1 MRCCDVYEF
10 QLNIWWIMSNKKLV
24 IVESPAK
31 ARTIKRIL
39 GNEFEVTASVGHIR
53 DLPEKSLGI
62 DIEKGFEPQYV
73 VTQPKVVSSLKSVAK
88 NADEIYLAPDPDRE
102 GEAIAWHLK
111 EILDSKKSK
120 KTFHRVVFHE
130 ITKSAVSKAFEEP
143 GEVNGDLVDAQQ
155 ARRVLDRLVGYQ
167 VSPLLWSKVR
177 RGVSAG
183 RVQSVALRIVCERE
197 REIMAFKP
205 EEYWVFEGIFEPSA
219 TPGEQN
225 RFQAKLTRV
234 AGKKTSIHTAEEAE
248 RIMKV
253 LADSDSFS
261 VTSVEVKPQ
270 KKSAP
275 PPFITSTMQQSAGN
289 LLRMGAS
296 QTMSLAQQLYEGID
310 IERGAPVGLITYM
323 RTDSVAVAVEAQ
335 KACRDF
341 VQSEYGAEYVPD
353 KIRNFKSSASA
364 QGAHEAIRPTDVTL
378 TPKKAAR
385 FLDNNQL
392 RLYTLIWKRFV
403 ASQMSP
409 AIMEKTTVNVENS
422 GGGENCVFQ
431 ATAVV
436 TKFKGFMVLTPP
448 KEDKEADGV
457 ASLSPEIVLGKLS
470 EGDGCIPVDLTKEQ
484 KFTEPPPRFSEATLI
499 RELES
504 NGIGRPST
512 YAAIVRTIQARE
524 YCVREKGKLNP
535 TEIGF
540 QVNDYLVATLP
551 SLFEIGFTAGMEKE
565 LDEVENGKMDWRE
578 MLRKFYDNLSAWL
591 NSAKYA
597 GAPEK
602 DKAAELISIL
612 DAIEEWEPPVK
623 SGRKTYDDKKFFE
636 SVRDQFAK
644 DGNLT
649 DKQWTAL
656 LRMTVKYKNAIPSF
670 DEFVSKY
677 DCSGEVETLKAEIA
691 ERKAANEQRAI
702 QLDSDDHKELVEAFE
717 ILAKAEWEEP
727 TKRRGRTYDDKK
739 FYSSLKR
746 QVDQGRVL
754 SEKQLNA
761 FKRIAAKY
769 ADALPEGKER
779 ITAILKLDALDEPDA
794 NAKPD
799 PEVEGMLKTLESVT
813 TWAEPV
819 KKGKRTYDDKVFFES
834 LKEQYSKRKSLTTRQ
849 VFALKK
855 MAAKYAK

>member
-1 MRCCDVYEF
+1 
-10 QLNIWWIMSNKKLV
+10 MSKKLV

-53 DLPEKSLGI
+53 DLPEKNLGI
-62 DIEKGFEPQYV
+62 DIANGFEPEYV
-73 VTQPKVVSSLKSVAK
+73 VTQPKVVASLKSVAK

-111 EILDSKKSK
+111 EILDSKRSK

-130 ITKSAVSKAFEEP
+130 ITKSAVSKAFDEP
-143 GEVNGDLVDAQQ
+143 GEVNNDLVDAQQ

-205 EEYWVFEGIFEPSA
+205 EEYWVFEGIFEPAA
-219 TPGEQN
+219 TPGERN
-225 RFQAKLTRV
+225 RFQAKLMRV

-248 RIMKV
+248 RIMRI
-253 LADSDSFS
+253 LADSPSFS

-310 IERGAPVGLITYM
+310 GSGASGGLITYM
-323 RTDSVAVAVEAQ
+323 RTDSVAVASEAQ
-335 KACRDF
+335 KACREF
-341 VQSEYGAEYVPD
+341 VTSEYGAEYVPE
-353 KIRNFKSSASA
+353 KTRNFKSSASA

-378 TPKKAAR
+378 TPKNAAR
-385 FLDNNQL
+385 FLDSNQL
-392 RLYTLIWKRFV
+392 RLYSLIWKRFV
-403 ASQMSP
+403 ASQMAS
-409 AIMEKTTVNVENS
+409 AIMEKTTVDIENT
-422 GGGENCVFQ
+422 GGSEICVFQ
-431 ATAVV
+431 ATAIV
-436 TKFKGFMVLTPP
+436 TKFKGFTVLTPP
-448 KEDKEADGV
+448 KEDKEADS
-457 ASLSPEIVLGKLS
+457 APPNSALAPEKVLGQLS
-470 EGDGCIPVDLTKEQ
+470 EGDGCLPIDLTKEQ
-484 KFTEPPPRFSEATLI
+484 KFTEPPPRYSEATLI

-524 YCVREKGKLNP
+524 YCDRDKGKLKP

-565 LDEVENGKMDWRE
+565 LDEIENGALNWRE
-578 MLRKFYDNLSAWL
+578 MLRNFYENLSKWL
-591 NSAKYA
+591 SSAKFA

-602 DKAAELISIL
+602 KKAAELIAVL
-612 DAIEEWEPPVK
+612 DLVTEWKPPVK
-623 SGRKTYDDKKFFE
+623 SGNRTYDDNKFFK
-636 SVRDQFAK
+636 SLRDQFAK

-649 DKQWTAL
+649 EKQWTAL
-656 LRMTVKYKNAIPSF
+656 LRMAVKYKKAIPAF
-670 DEFVSKY
+670 DEFVAKY
-677 DCSGEVETLKAEIA
+677 DCVGEVDALKAEIA
-691 ERKAANEQRAI
+691 ERQAANEQRMA
-702 QLDSDDHKELVEAFE
+702 QLDSDEHKELLEAFD
-717 ILAKAEWEEP
+717 ILEKAKWEEP
-727 TKRRGRTYDDKK
+727 SKSRGRVYDDKK
-739 FYSSLKR
+739 FFSSLKR
-746 QVDQGRVL
+746 QINQGRLL
-754 SEKQLNA
+754 SDKQMNA
-761 FKRIAAKY
+761 FKRMAAKY
-769 ADALPEGKER
+769 AETIPEGKDR
-779 ITAILKLDALDEPDA
+779 ITAILKLDAIDAPGA

-799 PEVEGMLKTLESVT
+799 PEVEKTLKSLESGIN
-813 TWAEPV
+813 WAEPV
-819 KKGKRTYDDKVFFES
+819 KKGKRVYDDKEFFES
-834 LKEQYSKRKSLTTRQ
+834 LRDQYAKKRQLSSRQ